1 MRTPRDDR
9 SNRYWYRC
17 YIIYSDAY
25 QANDMASWL
34 DDALELAL
42 MRVDAIAVE
51 CVDFPHITRRGE
63 WQTTQDGVWTGGFWA
78 GLLWLEFEQ
87 SKFPAS
93 RERAMAFTERLLPRA
108 RDTHNHDLGFMFFP
122 SAIKGWELTGDA
134 RYHDSA
140 IAAARSLA
148 SQFNEAGGFIP
159 GWGFFGAAD
168 WSGSV
173 LIDTLMNLPL
183 LVWAARQTG
192 DSKFM
197 HVVRRH
203 AATALKHQLR
213 TDGSVFHMFRFDP
226 ATGAAQGGDTYQG
239 LGPDS
244 SWARGQ
250 AWAMTGLAIL
260 AKMTG
265 DAAYSAA
272 SARVADYFYRHLS
285 ADGIPPWDFDAMDEN
300 SPRDS
305 SAAAIASYGF
315 QKLHEVTREPR
326 HLAAASSLLT
336 DLSNRCANRGKMGG
350 LLLHATADLPHGLGI
365 DESTMYGDYYYL
377 KSLVRF
383 KQNHADA

>member
-1 MRTPRDDR
+1 MT
-9 SNRYWYRC
+9 
-17 YIIYSDAY
+17 
-25 QANDMASWL
+25 SWL
-34 DDALELAL
+34 DDAVGSAL
-42 MRVDAIAVE
+42 RHVGSIALE
-51 CVDFPHITRRGE
+51 CVDFPHITVDGR

-78 GLLWLEFEQ
+78 GLLWLEFGE
-87 SKFPAS
+87 SKSAAT

-108 RDTHNHDLGFMFFP
+108 YDTHNHDLGFMFYP
-122 SAIKGWELTGDA
+122 SAVEGWKLTGNA
-134 RYHDSA
+134 RYRESA

-148 SQFNEAGGFIP
+148 AQFNEAGGFIP

-183 LVWAARQTG
+183 LAWAAWQTG
-192 DSKFM
+192 DDTLV

-203 AATALKHQLR
+203 VATALKYQLR

-226 ATGAAQGGDTYQG
+226 ATGVAAGGDTYQG

-260 AKMTG
+260 ANMTG
-265 DAAYSAA
+265 DATYAAA
-272 SARVADYFYRHLS
+272 SARVAEYFSVHLP
-285 ADGIPPWDFDAMDEN
+285 ADGIPPWDFNATDDNA
-300 SPRDS
+300 PKDS

-315 QKLHEVTREPR
+315 QKLHEVTRDPR
-326 HLAAASSLLT
+326 HLAAASSLLN
-336 DLSNRCANRGKMGG
+336 DLSNRCANRGAAGG
-350 LLLHATADLPHGLGI
+350 LLLHATADLPHGLGV

-377 KSLVRF
+377 KSLLRLGRSL
-383 KQNHADA
+383 AAA